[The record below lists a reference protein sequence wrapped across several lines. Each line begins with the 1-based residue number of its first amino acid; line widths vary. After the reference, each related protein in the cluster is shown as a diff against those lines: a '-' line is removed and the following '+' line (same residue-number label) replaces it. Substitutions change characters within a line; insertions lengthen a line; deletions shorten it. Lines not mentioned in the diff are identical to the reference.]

1 MPRWTCPRC
10 DRQFERAN
18 QAHECAPGV
27 TVAELLSRH
36 PAWVSEIY
44 DGIIG
49 HLRSLGPIHEDAVDV
64 GIFLKSDRKIAEF
77 RPLVRSA
84 QFYLFLPDARDSA
97 RVVRH
102 VRTGTDRFVHL
113 IKLKS
118 AADID
123 AELRSWLTES
133 YDLNTD

>member
-18 QAHECAPGV
+18 QAHDCAPGI
-27 TVAELLSRH
+27 TARELLSRH

-44 DGIIG
+44 QRIIG

-77 RPLVRSA
+77 RPRVRSA
-84 QFYLFLPDARDSA
+84 QLYLFLPDARESPLVQ
-97 RVVRH
+97 RSL
-102 VRTGTDRFVHL
+102 RTGADRIVHL
-113 IKLKS
+113 IKLTS

-123 AELRSWLTES
+123 AELLSWLTES
-133 YDLNTD
+133 YNLNTD

>member
-18 QAHECAPGV
+18 QAHDCAPGI

-44 DGIIG
+44 DRIIS
-49 HLRSLGPIHEDAVDV
+49 HLSSLGPIHEDAVDV

-84 QFYLFLPDARDSA
+84 NLYLFLPDARDDPRS
-97 RVVRH
+97 VRS
-102 VRTGTDRFVHL
+102 VRTSADRFVHM
-113 IKLKS
+113 IKLTS
-118 AADID
+118 AAEVD
-123 AELRSWLTES
+123 AGMLSWLTES

>member
-18 QAHECAPGV
+18 QAHDCAPGITV
-27 TVAELLSRH
+27 TELLSRH

-44 DGIIG
+44 EPIIS

-84 QFYLFLPDARDSA
+84 QLYLFLPDARDA
-97 RVVRH
+97 PRVQRSI
-102 VRTGTDRFVHL
+102 RTGTDRMVHL
-113 IKLKS
+113 IKLTS
-118 AADID
+118 ATDVD
-123 AELRSWLTES
+123 AELLRWLTES

>member
-18 QAHECAPGV
+18 QAHECAPGI
-27 TVAELLSRH
+27 TVAELLARH

-44 DGIIG
+44 DRIIS
-49 HLRSLGPIHEDAVDV
+49 HLTSLGPIHEDAVDV

-77 RPLVRSA
+77 RPRVRSA
-84 QFYLFLPDARDSA
+84 QLYLFLPAARESPPVQ
-97 RVVRH
+97 RSI
-102 VRTGTDRFVHL
+102 RTGADRIVHL
-113 IKLKS
+113 IKLTS

-123 AELRSWLTES
+123 AELRRWLTES
-133 YDLNTD
+133 YDMNTD

>member
-1 MPRWTCPRC
+1 MPRWTCPLC

-18 QAHECAPGV
+18 QSHDCAPGISA
-27 TVAELLSRH
+27 AELLSRH

-44 DGIIG
+44 DRIIS
-49 HLRSLGPIHEDAVDV
+49 HLSSLGPIHEDAVDV

-84 QFYLFLPDARDSA
+84 QFYLFLPDARDNA
-97 RVVRH
+97 RVLRH
-102 VRTGTDRFVHL
+102 VRTGADRFVHL
-113 IKLKS
+113 IKLTS

>member
-18 QAHECAPGV
+18 QAHDCAPGI

-44 DGIIG
+44 DRIIG
-49 HLRSLGPIHEDAVDV
+49 HLSSLGPIHEDAVDV
-64 GIFLKSDRKIAEF
+64 GIFLKSDRKIGEF

-84 QFYLFLPDARDSA
+84 RLYLFLPDARNSPLVQ
-97 RVVRH
+97 RS
-102 VRTGTDRFVHL
+102 VRTGVDRTVHL
-113 IKLKS
+113 IKLTS